1 MPKPAKGL
9 YHPIVVDLVFAAMGG
24 ASAFALFRLQSPNS
38 AVVLDASER
47 SLAGPL
53 LLGCVILCGVAAC
66 LYHRVDRRGWDDYM
80 GQVFQQSAVIALVS
94 LIMAAVAADLIAA
107 KVLGAPIQLPLVSGT
122 VPMAGIAWSLGYFF
136 LRWRGT
142 GE

>member
-9 YHPIVVDLVFAAMGG
+9 YSPTMVNLIFALMGV
-24 ASAFALFRLQSPNS
+24 ASAAKLAFMTLPAELAALDRSSSDMIGPVMLAS
-38 AVVLDASER
+38 VVICA
-47 SLAGPL
+47 
-53 LLGCVILCGVAAC
+53 VAAC

-80 GQVFQQSAVIALVS
+80 GQVFTQSAVIALVA
-94 LIMAAVAADLIAA
+94 LLLAAVMADLFAV
-107 KVLGAPIQLPLVSGT
+107 KVLGAPIQLPLISGV
-122 VPMAGIAWSLGYFF
+122 VPMAGIAWSMGYFF